1 MFSFVIEVI
10 AVSIIISLIATWFK
24 LIPKHAKWKYRLIQQ
39 GSNLVMLNIILTAFF
54 IFEFYPSWVILA
66 IMIFL
71 VLWLSVEL
79 TDYIVKKNEIVGWI
93 SLQNFTWQNNYRNV
107 FSQQHFQIVAAKIP
121 LIYAENW
128 CTLFLILNN

>member
-24 LIPKHAKWKYRLIQQ
+24 LIPKYPKWKYRLIQQ

-54 IFEFYPSWVILA
+54 IFEFYPSWIILA

-79 TDYIVKKNEIVGWI
+79 TDYIVKKNEIVG
-93 SLQNFTWQNNYRNV
+93 
-107 FSQQHFQIVAAKIP
+107 
-121 LIYAENW
+121 
-128 CTLFLILNN
+128 